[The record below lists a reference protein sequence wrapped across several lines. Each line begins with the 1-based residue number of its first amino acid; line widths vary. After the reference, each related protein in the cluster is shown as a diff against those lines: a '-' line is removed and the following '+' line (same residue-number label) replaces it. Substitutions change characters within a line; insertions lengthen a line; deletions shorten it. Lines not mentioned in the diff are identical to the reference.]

1 MRRVFMAFNSV
12 QMTSTA
18 ATLACAMGIEPPK
31 LAGEPIGQVLSLVK
45 KYAKSGKCQRILIY
59 NPDAIAQWLYQ
70 KYTAEFA
77 PVMERTRMTIPMLAS
92 FPPVTPVCF
101 ATMFS
106 GAIPK
111 VHGIEVYEKKLVKID
126 TLFDALPRQG
136 KKTTLIARTDSSM
149 GTIFTGR
156 PIDYHN
162 YDNDEEI
169 TQQGLKAISED
180 QHDVVVVYNMDYDDS
195 IHDTEPESKRS
206 YEAMCRHIRD
216 FARLVDC
223 ACKAWQQYD
232 TLFLFAPDHGI
243 HKTILGDGN
252 HFCDSPEDMN
262 ILHFYGFKAAGESR

>member
-1 MRRVFMAFNSV
+1 MHMAFNSV

-18 ATLACAMGIEPPK
+18 ATLALAMGIEAPK
-31 LAGEPIGQVLSLVK
+31 LSGEPINQVLNLVK
-45 KYAKSGKCQRILIY
+45 KYSKSGKCQRILIY

-70 KYTAEFA
+70 KYTTEFT
-77 PVMERTRMTIPMLAS
+77 PVMERTQMAIPMLAA
-92 FPPVTPVCF
+92 FPPVTPVSF

-111 VHGIEVYEKKLVKID
+111 VHGIEVYEKKLVTID
-126 TLFDALPRQG
+126 TLFDAFPRQG

-162 YDNDEEI
+162 EDNDEKA
-169 TQQGLKAISED
+169 TLQGLKAITEN
-180 QHDVVVVYNMDYDDS
+180 QHDVVVVYNMDYDDCL
-195 IHDTEPESKRS
+195 HATEPESKLS

-216 FARLVDC
+216 FAKLVDC
-223 ACKAWQQYD
+223 ACESWKEYD
-232 TLFLFAPDHGI
+232 TLFLFAPDHGC

-252 HFCDSPEDMN
+252 HFCDCPEDMN